1 MSDMAAV
8 SYGAEDDDLYIHHI
22 RRTEPFERTNHF
34 HRNYEIYYLLAGERF
49 YFIKDRTY
57 KLQQGDLV
65 FINKLDL
72 HSSLN
77 AEKPQHERVLINFS
91 DAYAQEYTGS
101 RFLFEPFTHPSGR
114 VLSLNVQERMFVEQL
129 LHKLTKE
136 AHAQGTG
143 FELYMKHLLIEL
155 LLFASRKLE
164 KHTTTALAAESPLHG
179 KVTEIVRYI
188 NQYYAMPLTLHDLSD
203 KFYMSPHY
211 LSRSFK
217 KVTGFSFVEYVN
229 AIRVKEAQRLLK
241 ETESKIIDIADQVG
255 FESVAHFGRVF
266 KSVARLSPLQYRKQG

>member
-1 MSDMAAV
+1 MSDMATV
-8 SYGAEDDDLYIHHI
+8 SYGSEDDDLYIHHI

-34 HRNYEIYYLLAGERF
+34 HRNYEVYYLLSGERL
-49 YFIKDRTY
+49 YFIKDRSFT
-57 KLQQGDLV
+57 LQQGDLV

-77 AEKPQHERVLINFS
+77 AENPQHERVLINFS
-91 DAYAQEYTGS
+91 DAYANDYADN

-114 VLSLNVQERMFVEQL
+114 VLSLNMQERMFVEQL
-129 LHKLTKE
+129 LLKLTKE
-136 AHAQGTG
+136 AHAHGTG

-155 LLFASRKLE
+155 LLFASRYLE
-164 KHTTTALAAESPLHG
+164 KHKTTAVAAESPLHG
-179 KVTEIVRYI
+179 KVTEIVRFI
-188 NQYYAMPLTLHDLSD
+188 NLNYALPLTLNELSER
-203 KFYMSPHY
+203 FYMSPHY

-241 ETESKIIDIADQVG
+241 ETENKIIDIADHVG
-255 FESVAHFGRVF
+255 FESIAHFGRVF
-266 KSVARLSPLQYRKQG
+266 KAVARISPLQYRKQE